1 MRLILL
7 GAPGA
12 GKGTQAEILS
22 KELNIPTISTDNGGK
37 ISQGNV
43 HSRPLAFQRHA
54 YREIRVLPHDE
65 GHPHF
70 SAGQMEK
77 GGVFLAGDHAQGEAA
92 GFEIGFQRRGD
103 LPVFVDFG
111 RGTGGRILLILQGVQ
126 PDALC
131 QRQIPVSVRLQRQ
144 NGDVIF
150 PRGLQGIREVH
161 NYADDPAAKARRWD
175 CKAYGLL

>member
-1 MRLILL
+1 MSQISFFVLFC
-7 GAPGA
+7 
-12 GKGTQAEILS
+12 QA
-22 KELNIPTISTDNGGK
+22 DNGGK

-77 GGVFLAGDHAQGEAA
+77 GGVFLAGDHAQGKAA
-92 GFEIGFQRRGD
+92 GLEIGFQRRGD

-161 NYADDPAAKARRWD
+161 NYADDSIGERRGRYRIAKTSFFH
-175 CKAYGLL
+175 